1 MIFRPLS
8 IVTLA
13 LLITLG
19 IFLFMEYII
28 QGNDSPIEKVE
39 LAAVVEMYQEPLVP
53 EEELEPEPEPE
64 PQEPEGRVDN
74 QPAME
79 QLQAKSSTPTPQV
92 EQTMPSV
99 EMGSLSIDV
108 GEVGSKWSSAVAGSS
123 SLSGDIGQ
131 DSKGYIEVVPY
142 TTNRPSIPEIAWK
155 NKINGWVLVAFK
167 VTVTGVTKDIRV
179 LDANPR
185 GIFEESVIE
194 SVKSWRYSSSA
205 VGNYGREVLLTQKI
219 ELEWKNYPSNL
230 N

>member
-28 QGNDSPIEKVE
+28 QVSDSPIEKVE
-39 LAAVVEMYQEPLVP
+39 LVGVVEMYQEPP
-53 EEELEPEPEPE
+53 EPEDEPEPE
-64 PQEPEGRVDN
+64 PQEPEESTDN

-79 QLQAKSSTPTPQV
+79 KLQVKSSTPTPQV

-99 EMGSLSIDV
+99 EMGSLSINV
-108 GEVGSKWSSAVAGSS
+108 GEVGSKWSNALAGSS

-142 TTNRPSIPEIAWK
+142 TTGRPSIPEIAWK

-167 VTVTGVTKDIRV
+167 VTATGVTKDVRV

-185 GIFEESVIE
+185 GIFEESVIK
-194 SVKSWRYSSSA
+194 SVKTWRYSSSS
-205 VGNYGREVLLTQKI
+205 VNGYGRDVLLTQKV
-219 ELEWKNYPSNL
+219 ELEWKNYPYNI